1 MFMYYLN
8 HNNQKRDDEGIAAI
22 LPVYIKEVGDTT
34 ELIEY
39 DGKRR
44 TLYTT
49 INSVI
54 NKLIGLFSLN
64 ITTLREKYNDI
75 IYQKKTPPLPLS
87 ENLILIPFKVRRPEV
102 KGDPTY
108 GYINYKCIEN
118 YERAG
123 KHSKL
128 LLTNGIE
135 IPLKQSLATTQK
147 NIIHARLIAN
157 EMELKKHRDTAE
169 LVEEILTKKSDP
181 SKEDNETTE
190 F

>member
-75 IYQKKTPPLPLS
+75 IYQK
-87 ENLILIPFKVRRPEV
+87 
-102 KGDPTY
+102 
-108 GYINYKCIEN
+108 
-118 YERAG
+118 
-123 KHSKL
+123 HL
-128 LLTNGIE
+128 LY
-135 IPLKQSLATTQK
+135 P
-147 NIIHARLIAN
+147 
-157 EMELKKHRDTAE
+157 
-169 LVEEILTKKSDP
+169 
-181 SKEDNETTE
+181 
-190 F
+190 